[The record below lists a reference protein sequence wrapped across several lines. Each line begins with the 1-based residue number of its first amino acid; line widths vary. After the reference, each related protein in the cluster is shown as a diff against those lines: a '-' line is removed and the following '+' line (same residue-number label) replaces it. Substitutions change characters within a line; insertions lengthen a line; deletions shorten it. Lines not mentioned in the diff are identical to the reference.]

1 MSGLESACPGCG
13 TSFRV
18 AQAQLEAAGGRVRC
32 GGCDTVFDAREHAIT
47 PHGRAS
53 DSDSDSEPT
62 PASIDEDHST
72 GLIKGERPTPA
83 PASPPPPESPGTPA
97 LARVI
102 VEATVAQVPV
112 ELQGRTRTDPGRR
125 QRRLAWVAGILV
137 ALLLVLVQQLW
148 LGRAQGMQDPRWR
161 PRYQSL
167 CAVIGCEVPPYRDLR
182 RIRSDG
188 LLVRPDPARPG
199 LLLLAAVIVNKAV
212 FPQAF
217 PGLEL
222 GFSDIQGNPVMTRVF
237 QPEEYLDG
245 AALREGTM
253 QPGKP
258 VSVHLAMPDPGEQA
272 TNYELR
278 LTELSGN

>member
-18 AQAQLEAAGGRVRC
+18 AQAQLDAAGGLVRC
-32 GGCDTVFDAREHAIT
+32 GGCDTVFNAREHAIT
-47 PHGRAS
+47 AHDRAS
-53 DSDSDSEPT
+53 EPS
-62 PASIDEDHST
+62 PASIDEDYIT
-72 GLIKGERPTPA
+72 GLIKGEIPA
-83 PASPPPPESPGTPA
+83 PAPATPPLPEIAVTPVMPT
-97 LARVI
+97 VI
-102 VEATVAQVPV
+102 VAATVAQVPV
-112 ELQGRTRTDPGRR
+112 ELQGRVPADPGIRLRR
-125 QRRLAWVAGILV
+125 VVWATGLVV

-167 CAVIGCEVPPYRDLR
+167 CTVIGCEIPPYRDLR

-199 LLLLAAVIVNKAV
+199 LLLLDAVIVNKAV

-222 GFSDIQGNPVMTRVF
+222 GFADIQGKPVMTRVF
-237 QPEEYLDG
+237 RPEEYLGG

-253 QPGKP
+253 QPGEP
-258 VSVHLAMPDPGEQA
+258 VTVHLEMPDPGEQA

-278 LTELSGN
+278 LTELSGH